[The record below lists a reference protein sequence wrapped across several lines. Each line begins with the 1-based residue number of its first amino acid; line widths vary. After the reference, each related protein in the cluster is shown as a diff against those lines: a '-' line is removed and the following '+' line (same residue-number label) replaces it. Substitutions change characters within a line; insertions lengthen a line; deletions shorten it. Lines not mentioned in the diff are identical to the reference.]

1 MKIKKISTILSA
13 ALLVLSSAC
22 TNLDE
27 KVYSEAPV
35 DQFGLTI
42 EEVEALIGPLYATLR
57 SYQID
62 WDGYTGLCEISSDV
76 WESPGFKGGD
86 WGEPMFHHAMLHTLT
101 PINTEWNRAWEE
113 PMGAISQCNQLYYM
127 VSTNEIIP
135 EATKSRILAEIR
147 GVRAFWYYWLCDMFG
162 NVPIVT
168 DYLDKSLPS
177 TNSRSEVFNFIVSEL
192 LDIVDELRTD
202 VATAGS
208 YGKFTQGVAYT
219 LLAKMYLNAQVW
231 NPSGG
236 TKWQECIEACDKVMD
251 MAYLLENNWKNNFSV
266 NNDSSKEAIFS
277 AIYSSEGIGGRTNG
291 IYLYLHYLTAKTFG
305 INVSTWNGP
314 FANPDY
320 VKAFDTEDIR
330 YEGSFLIGEQIDPET
345 GEVFMTQHGRPLI
358 HTVEAE
364 MKEIGEN
371 GLGWVEQEEGARI
384 SKWEYQPGLTYSME
398 NDIHIFRLADIYLM
412 KAEAILRSN
421 GDVAEA
427 TQLVNRI
434 RQRGFPNSPEKL
446 YDSVTL
452 EEVYKER
459 RFEFAFECMN
469 RQDMIRFGTYLAAR
483 PPFKPK
489 ESDPAKLLFPIP
501 QTVINANP
509 NIKQNPGY

>member
-1 MKIKKISTILSA
+1 MKIKNISTIL
-13 ALLVLSSAC
+13 LSITMFATSC
-22 TNLDE
+22 TDLDE
-27 KVYSEAPV
+27 KVYSEVPV
-35 DQFGLTI
+35 DEFGKTL

-62 WDGYTGLCEISSDV
+62 WDGYTGLCEISSDM
-76 WESPGFKGGD
+76 WECPGFKGGD
-86 WGEPMFHHAMLHTLT
+86 WAEPMFHYAMQHTLN
-101 PINTEWNRAWEE
+101 PINTEWNRAYED
-113 PMGAISQCNQLYYM
+113 PMGAISQCNQLYHM
-127 VSTNEIIP
+127 VNSNTVIP
-135 EATKSRILAEIR
+135 EETKTRVLAEIR
-147 GVRAFWYYWLCDMFG
+147 GVRAFWYYLLCDMFG

-168 DYLDKSLPS
+168 DYLDKTLPS
-177 TNSRSEVFNFIVSEL
+177 TNSRAEVYRFIVNELSEIT
-192 LDIVDELRTD
+192 DDLRTD
-202 VATAGS
+202 VATTS
-208 YGKFTQGVAYT
+208 YGKFTQGTAYT
-219 LLAKMYLNAQVW
+219 LLAKMYLNAMVW
-231 NPSGG
+231 NPEEGP
-236 TKWQECIEACDKVMD
+236 KWQACIDACDKVVAMP
-251 MAYLLENNWKNNFSV
+251 YTLESIWKNNFSV
-266 NNDSSKEAIFS
+266 NNEVSKEAIFS
-277 AIYSSEGIGGRTNG
+277 AIYSSDGIGGRTNG

-320 VKAFDTEDIR
+320 VKSFDPEDIR

-345 GEVFMTQHGRPLI
+345 GSVFITQHGRPLI
-358 HTVEAE
+358 HTIDVE
-364 MKEIGEN
+364 MNEIKEN
-371 GLGWVEQEEGARI
+371 GLGWVNQEEGARI
-384 SKWEYQPGLTYSME
+384 NKWEYQPGLTYSME

-412 KAEAILRSN
+412 KAEAILRNN

-434 RQRGFPNSPEKL
+434 RQRGFPNNPDKL

-452 EEVYKER
+452 DEVYKER
-459 RFEFAFECMN
+459 RFEFAFECMT

-489 ESDPAKLLFPIP
+489 ESDPTRLLFPIP